1 MRTGRIVV
9 TLLLALAAAG
19 PAPALRPPAAAVD
32 NGLARTPPMGFNN
45 WNSTQCRAEFNES
58 MIKGI
63 ADIFVDRGLKA
74 AGYQYVNLDDCW
86 AQRQRDAQGNLVPD
100 LTRFPNGIKAVADYV
115 HGKGLKFG

>member
-1 MRTGRIVV
+1 MSLVLAVAAVTG
-9 TLLLALAAAG
+9 LPAA
-19 PAPALRPPAAAVD
+19 PPPAAAID

-45 WNSTQCRAEFNES
+45 WNATRCRAEFNEA

-63 ADIFVDRGLKA
+63 ADIFVERGLKA

-100 LTRFPNGIKAVADYV
+100 FNRFPSSLPHIPSLLERALVRGCAVLE
-115 HGKGLKFG
+115 H